1 MAILHIYP
9 MLSRV
14 AELSKHS
21 KLSNILVLA
30 CQHLLEPQLRMF
42 EFLIGL
48 GLKPENVIIAG
59 KAYSTNSFVAERFA
73 ALGCIVAP
81 FSAQFE
87 PRKRFDDWF
96 LVQLEKFVIEH
107 VQSRDLA
114 SYEKIIVLDDGGF
127 MHEVV
132 HRVVSDVSNVHGVEQ
147 TSSGH
152 NHIVALNVQFPV
164 TSVARSHFK
173 LQHESPFI
181 GDLGYRLIKH
191 VLAKTGR
198 SDPNVLVLGMGPI
211 GRSIL
216 KRLFIQKP
224 TMCGM
229 VYDWASDAILNS
241 PAAHELDLLS
251 RKRIMDEPEF
261 RSDLLSKFDVIIGAT
276 GARSIQVSELDRLH
290 PDAVLV
296 SMSSSDREF
305 PAEAFPRTGIHDDV
319 VLDGRTLVNGGF
331 PITFLGE
338 PNCIPPAQI
347 ELTMSLLMCSVLK
360 AADALTCDITL
371 AISCAMEHWSPH
383 DGAEGWYEN
392 YFATV

>member
-1 MAILHIYP
+1 MAILHTYP

-21 KLSNILVLA
+21 KLSNVLVLA

-73 ALGCIVAP
+73 ALGCVVAP

-96 LVQLEKFVIEH
+96 SVQLEMFVREQL
-107 VQSRDLA
+107 VSRDLA
-114 SYEKIIVLDDGGF
+114 SYEKVVVLDDGGF
-127 MHEVV
+127 MHDVV
-132 HRVVSDVSNVHGVEQ
+132 HRIVSNVSNVRGVEQ

-152 NHIVALNVQFPV
+152 HHIEALNVQFPV
-164 TSVARSHFK
+164 TSVARSHHK

-181 GDLGYRLIKH
+181 GDLGHRLIKH
-191 VLAKTGR
+191 VLAKAGR
-198 SDPNVLVLGMGPI
+198 EDPNILVLGMGPI

-216 KRLFIQKP
+216 KRFFVGESKRR
-224 TMCGM
+224 GM
-229 VYDWASDAILNS
+229 VYDWASTDILRS
-241 PAAHELDLLS
+241 PAGQELDLMPRTRVMSDADFRGSSL
-251 RKRIMDEPEF
+251 KR
-261 RSDLLSKFDVIIGAT
+261 FDVIIGAT
-276 GARSIQVSELDRLH
+276 GARSIQESELGRLH
-290 PDAVLV
+290 PQVLLV

-305 PAEAFPRTGIHDDV
+305 PAEAFPRTGTHDDV
-319 VLDGRTLVNGGF
+319 VLDGRMLVNGGF

-347 ELTMSLLMCSVLK
+347 ELTMSLLMCSLLK
-360 AADALTCDITL
+360 AADALTCDIAL
-371 AISCAMEHWSPH
+371 AIRCAMEHWSPH
-383 DGAEGWYEN
+383 DGAEGWYAD

>member
-1 MAILHIYP
+1 MATLHTYP
-9 MLSRV
+9 MLHRV
-14 AELSKHS
+14 AELSEHS
-21 KLSNILVLA
+21 KLSNVLVLA

-42 EFLIGL
+42 EYLIGL
-48 GLKPENVIIAG
+48 GLRPENIIIAG
-59 KAYSTNSFVAERFA
+59 KAYSTNVVVTEKFA
-73 ALGCIVAP
+73 ALGCVVAP

-96 LVQLEKFVIEH
+96 FAQLEHFVREH
-107 VQSRDLA
+107 LQSRDLA

-127 MHEVV
+127 MHDVV

-152 NHIVALNVQFPV
+152 HHIEALNVQFPV
-164 TSVARSHFK
+164 TSVARSHHK

-191 VLAKTGR
+191 VLAKAGR
-198 SDPNVLVLGMGPI
+198 EDPNILVLGMGPI
-211 GRSIL
+211 GRSVL

-224 TMCGM
+224 VMRGM
-229 VYDWASDAILNS
+229 VYDWASSAILNS
-241 PAAHELDLLS
+241 VAAQELDLLS
-251 RKRIMDEPEF
+251 RKRIMGEPEF
-261 RSDLLSKFDVIIGAT
+261 RSGLLSKFDVIIGAT
-276 GARSIQVSELDRLH
+276 GARSIQESELSRLH
-290 PDAVLV
+290 PNALLV

-305 PAEAFPRTGIHDDV
+305 PAEAFPRTGVHGDA
-319 VLDGRTLVNGGF
+319 VLNGRTLVNGGF

-338 PNCIPPAQI
+338 TNCIPPAQI

-360 AADALTCDITL
+360 AAGALTCDITL
-371 AISCAMEHWSPH
+371 AIRCAMEHWQPH
-383 DGAEGWYEN
+383 DGAEGWYAD

>member
-1 MAILHIYP
+1 MAILHTYP
-9 MLSRV
+9 MLRRV

-21 KLSNILVLA
+21 ELSNVLVLA

-59 KAYSTNSFVAERFA
+59 KAYSTNAVVAKKFA
-73 ALGCIVAP
+73 ALGCVVAP
-81 FSAQFE
+81 FSTQFE
-87 PRKRFDDWF
+87 PRKRFDEWF
-96 LVQLEKFVIEH
+96 STQLDLFVREQ
-107 VQSRDLA
+107 VKLRDLP
-114 SYEKIIVLDDGGF
+114 SYETVIVLDDGGF
-127 MHEVV
+127 MHAAAQRILDGVK
-132 HRVVSDVSNVHGVEQ
+132 NVHGIEQ

-152 NHIVALNVQFPV
+152 HHIEALDVQFPV
-164 TSVARSHFK
+164 TSVARSHHK

-181 GDLGYRLIKH
+181 GDLGHRLIEH
-191 VLAKTGR
+191 VLAKAGR
-198 SDPNVLVLGMGPI
+198 EDPNFLVLGMGPI

-216 KRLFIQKP
+216 KKFFVGESKRR
-224 TMCGM
+224 GM
-229 VYDWASDAILNS
+229 VYDWASTDILRS
-241 PAAHELDLLS
+241 PAGCELDLMS
-251 RKRIMDEPEF
+251 RSRVMSDADF
-261 RSDLLSKFDVIIGAT
+261 RGPSLKCFDVIIGAT
-276 GARSIQVSELDRLH
+276 GARSIQESELSRLH
-290 PDAVLV
+290 PNVLLV

-319 VLDGRTLVNGGF
+319 MLDGRTLVNGGF

-360 AADALTCDITL
+360 AAGALTCDIAL
-371 AISCAMEHWSPH
+371 AISCAMDHWSPH
-383 DGAEGWYEN
+383 DGAEGWYAN